1 MEIKAAYFLAIFVFI
16 YLSIGMFVIYF
27 FRKRHTGRF
36 GGQGYKFPAIIY
48 FISVPIIV
56 LIATGGGDINLDL
69 SLDFQF
75 GVGIFLFAVLP
86 TIIYIGIGIYILSLE
101 HIKQRKG
108 YKLPALIYFISVPS
122 IIVIAITLHFF
133 LNYSLGRFENDTK
146 PAGYEL
152 YKFLVL
158 QDIIPRSGQSLDEET
173 STENTKV
180 TKKPT
185 QTVKK
190 VQFNEDILKDKTKLN
205 FKESGPFYG
214 IKENGRMVRGILKG
228 FQNQGFKTDFY
239 GLFTKNQLYWKGYS
253 EIKYDDGRVL
263 YQYNEYK
270 LDENGK
276 VIVDKDGIYQLVD
289 SYLISEDDF
298 AKVRKYI
305 AYDIPIPFDLYDFN
319 ENKDQTV
326 KKNSEDSKETNEI
339 KSAKIQNY
347 KNKSYG
353 DIKRDLE
360 LEGEPFSLNLGDL
373 KTGEKNISVT
383 IKKIKTNMYGSL
395 IPLGSVAWE
404 TKFSYLTKEIKKKDG
419 NTIGSLARTYT
430 ITEFEKFPNFKVEKG
445 EIGLGQIHKY
455 TNLPKETKLYQRTK
469 SNNLII
475 KQTSYGSNQLIT
487 YGKDSGYLSWDDHAL
502 FAGSSKETTI
512 VEAIG
517 TKQGEIKKIIRG
529 LCKNPN
535 DLFKIMFKEYV
546 NNCDS
551 AFFFASYDTNASLDR
566 ISILYKN
573 LQKKLLVSLN
583 SQKTIFTNNEK
594 YYALVIGNNNYE
606 HLEKLDAAENDA
618 EVIAD
623 VLTNKYGFEVDLLLN
638 ADYEKTVDTLFQ
650 ITNKLKR
657 NDNLLIY
664 YAGHGE
670 LDKAENR
677 GYWLPVDASYE
688 QRSKWIS
695 NQRIVDRIKATKAK
709 HVLLIADSCF
719 SGTLMR
725 SGITPED
732 NEAIDK
738 KYIERLKSKK
748 TRLVITSGGNEP
760 VVDSDGGNHSL
771 FALKLIDTLK
781 NNNTVI
787 NSQMLFENIRRY
799 VVSNADQTPERA
811 MIHKTGHDG
820 GDFLF
825 FPKN

>member
-1 MEIKAAYFLAIFVFI
+1 MKLFLAI
-16 YLSIGMFVIYF
+16 
-27 FRKRHTGRF
+27 
-36 GGQGYKFPAIIY
+36 
-48 FISVPIIV
+48 IIV
-56 LIATGGGDINLDL
+56 VFSFSQKVFATDE
-69 SLDFQF
+69 S
-75 GVGIFLFAVLP
+75 
-86 TIIYIGIGIYILSLE
+86 S
-101 HIKQRKG
+101 IK
-108 YKLPALIYFISVPS
+108 KL
-122 IIVIAITLHFF
+122 
-133 LNYSLGRFENDTK
+133 K
-146 PAGYEL
+146 
-152 YKFLVL
+152 
-158 QDIIPRSGQSLDEET
+158 
-173 STENTKV
+173 
-180 TKKPT
+180 
-185 QTVKK
+185 
-190 VQFNEDILKDKTKLN
+190 

-228 FQNQGFKTDFY
+228 FQNKGFKTDFY
-239 GLFTKNQLYWKGYS
+239 GLFTKNQMYWKGYS

-276 VIVDKDGIYQLVD
+276 VIIDEDGIYQLVD
-289 SYLISEDDF
+289 SYLISEEDF
-298 AKVRKYI
+298 SKVRKYI
-305 AYDIPIPFDLYDFN
+305 TYDISIPFNLYDF
-319 ENKDQTV
+319 KDA
-326 KKNSEDSKETNEI
+326 KE
-339 KSAKIQNY
+339 Q
-347 KNKSYG
+347 
-353 DIKRDLE
+353 
-360 LEGEPFSLNLGDL
+360 F
-373 KTGEKNISVT
+373 
-383 IKKIKTNMYGSL
+383 
-395 IPLGSVAWE
+395 
-404 TKFSYLTKEIKKKDG
+404 TK
-419 NTIGSLARTYT
+419 
-430 ITEFEKFPNFKVEKG
+430 
-445 EIGLGQIHKY
+445 
-455 TNLPKETKLYQRTK
+455 KETKEK
-469 SNNLII
+469 KESIFED
-475 KQTSYGSNQLIT
+475 YGTIEND
-487 YGKDSGYLSWDDHAL
+487 YGKYHGQIKDGKPHGYGTLTFNNGDYYRGDWEDGNKIRKGYFVFTFDNGDKYSGELYNGL
-502 FAGSSKETTI
+502 FHGQGTYYFKELGHTYEGEFKNHEETFGTMNYSDGRKY
-512 VEAIG
+512 IG
-517 TKQGEIKKIIRG
+517 EFK
-529 LCKNPN
+529 N
-535 DLFKIMFKEYV
+535 DLKHGQGTLVFPSGKKMVGNWKNDKF
-546 NNCDS
+546 
-551 AFFFASYDTNASLDR
+551 LDQA
-566 ISILYKN
+566 KAA
-573 LQKKLLVSLN
+573 LN
-583 SQKTIFTNNEK
+583 ITTNEK

-606 HLEKLDAAENDA
+606 YLEKLDAAENDA

-732 NEAIDK
+732 NEAIDE

-760 VVDSDGGNHSL
+760 VVDSDGGDHSL

-811 MIHKTGHDG
+811 LVHKTGHDG

-825 FPKN
+825 FPKE

>member
-1 MEIKAAYFLAIFVFI
+1 MW
-16 YLSIGMFVIYF
+16 GGVIL
-27 FRKRHTGRF
+27 F
-36 GGQGYKFPAIIY
+36 GII
-48 FISVPIIV
+48 
-56 LIATGGGDINLDL
+56 
-69 SLDFQF
+69 
-75 GVGIFLFAVLP
+75 P
-86 TIIYIGIGIYILSLE
+86 TIIYIGIGLYILNLE
-101 HIKQRKG
+101 YIKKRPG

-122 IIVIAITLHFF
+122 LIVIAITLSFF
-133 LNYSLGRFENDTK
+133 MNYSTGKFESSHGER
-146 PAGYEL
+146 PPGYEV

-158 QDIIPRSGQSLDEET
+158 KDIIPRSGQSLDEET
-173 STENTKV
+173 AVENTKV
-180 TKKPT
+180 KQKPT
-185 QTVKK
+185 QTVEK

-228 FQNQGFKTDFY
+228 FQNKGFKVDFY
-239 GLFTKNQLYWKGYS
+239 GLFTKNQMYWKGYS

-276 VIVDKDGIYQLVD
+276 VIIDKDGIYQLVD
-289 SYLISEDDF
+289 SYLISEEDF
-298 AKVRKYI
+298 EKVRKYI
-305 AYDIPIPFDLYDFN
+305 AYDISIPFKLYDF
-319 ENKDQTV
+319 
-326 KKNSEDSKETNEI
+326 EDTKTEIVQKE
-339 KSAKIQNY
+339 
-347 KNKSYG
+347 
-353 DIKRDLE
+353 
-360 LEGEPFSLNLGDL
+360 DL
-373 KTGEKNISVT
+373 KQNLNEQKV
-383 IKKIKTNMYGSL
+383 KPKI
-395 IPLGSVAWE
+395 
-404 TKFSYLTKEIKKKDG
+404 
-419 NTIGSLARTYT
+419 
-430 ITEFEKFPNFKVEKG
+430 
-445 EIGLGQIHKY
+445 
-455 TNLPKETKLYQRTK
+455 
-469 SNNLII
+469 
-475 KQTSYGSNQLIT
+475 NQ
-487 YGKDSGYLSWDDHAL
+487 
-502 FAGSSKETTI
+502 
-512 VEAIG
+512 
-517 TKQGEIKKIIRG
+517 
-529 LCKNPN
+529 
-535 DLFKIMFKEYV
+535 
-546 NNCDS
+546 
-551 AFFFASYDTNASLDR
+551 
-566 ISILYKN
+566 
-573 LQKKLLVSLN
+573 VSL
-583 SQKTIFTNNEK
+583 NEK

-606 HLEKLDAAENDA
+606 YLEKLDAAENDA

-725 SGITPED
+725 SGTNPD
-732 NEAIDK
+732 VNEAMDE
-738 KYIERLKSKK
+738 KYIERLKRKK

-787 NSQMLFENIRRY
+787 NSQILFENIRRY

-811 MIHKTGHDG
+811 LVHKTGHDG

-825 FPKN
+825 FPKK

>member
-1 MEIKAAYFLAIFVFI
+1 MEIKASYFAAIFALIYFGVGVFI
-16 YLSIGMFVIYF
+16 IYF
-27 FRKRHTGRF
+27 FRKRYTGRF

-48 FISVPIIV
+48 FISIPIIV
-56 LIATGGGDINLDL
+56 AIGTDFFSNYDGEAIYDL
-69 SLDFQF
+69 TPSLDFQF
-75 GVGIFLFAVLP
+75 AIGIFIFAVIP
-86 TIIYIGIGIYILSLE
+86 TLIYLGVGIYILSLE
-101 HIKQRKG
+101 HLKGKKG
-108 YKLPALIYFISVPS
+108 YKGPAIIYFISVPTL
-122 IIVIAITLHFF
+122 IVIAITIHFMM
-133 LNYSLGRFENDTK
+133 NYTTGRFEATNK

-158 QDIIPRSGQSLDEET
+158 KDIIPRSGQSLDEDKTTQT
-173 STENTKV
+173 SKV
-180 TKKPT
+180 TKTESTKIPK
-185 QTVKK
+185 KK
-190 VQFNEDILKDKTKLN
+190 VE
-205 FKESGPFYG
+205 
-214 IKENGRMVRGILKG
+214 V
-228 FQNQGFKTDFY
+228 
-239 GLFTKNQLYWKGYS
+239 
-253 EIKYDDGRVL
+253 
-263 YQYNEYK
+263 
-270 LDENGK
+270 
-276 VIVDKDGIYQLVD
+276 
-289 SYLISEDDF
+289 
-298 AKVRKYI
+298 AKV
-305 AYDIPIPFDLYDFN
+305 
-319 ENKDQTV
+319 EE
-326 KKNSEDSKETNEI
+326 SE
-339 KSAKIQNY
+339 Q
-347 KNKSYG
+347 
-353 DIKRDLE
+353 
-360 LEGEPFSLNLGDL
+360 
-373 KTGEKNISVT
+373 
-383 IKKIKTNMYGSL
+383 
-395 IPLGSVAWE
+395 
-404 TKFSYLTKEIKKKDG
+404 
-419 NTIGSLARTYT
+419 
-430 ITEFEKFPNFKVEKG
+430 EKF
-445 EIGLGQIHKY
+445 
-455 TNLPKETKLYQRTK
+455 K
-469 SNNLII
+469 S
-475 KQTSYGSNQLIT
+475 
-487 YGKDSGYLSWDDHAL
+487 
-502 FAGSSKETTI
+502 
-512 VEAIG
+512 
-517 TKQGEIKKIIRG
+517 
-529 LCKNPN
+529 
-535 DLFKIMFKEYV
+535 
-546 NNCDS
+546 
-551 AFFFASYDTNASLDR
+551 
-566 ISILYKN
+566 
-573 LQKKLLVSLN
+573 
-583 SQKTIFTNNEK
+583 NEK

-732 NEAIDK
+732 NKAIDA

-811 MIHKTGHDG
+811 MVHKTGHDG